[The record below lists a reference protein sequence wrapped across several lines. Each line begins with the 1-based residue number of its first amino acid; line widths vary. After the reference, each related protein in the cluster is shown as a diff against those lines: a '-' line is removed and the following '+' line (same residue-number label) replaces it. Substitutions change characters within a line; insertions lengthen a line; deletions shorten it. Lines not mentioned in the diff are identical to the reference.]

1 MPCWTAGTP
10 VAPILL
16 SAVNLHHMLIQ
27 LYLDLLNLVFHTLP
41 PPFFQ
46 LVLVFCYKL
55 ENLNPQCHSFPF
67 ALSPFG
73 GSWSGTVSVNTG
85 AVVLKIKGQTP
96 QCVP

>member
-1 MPCWTAGTP
+1 M
-10 VAPILL
+10 APILL

-55 ENLNPQCHSFPF
+55 ENLKPQCHSFPF
-67 ALSPFG
+67 ALSPVG
-73 GSWSGTVSVNTG
+73 GSGIGTVSVNTG
-85 AVVLKIKGQTP
+85 TVVLKIRSLTP
-96 QCVP
+96 ACVP